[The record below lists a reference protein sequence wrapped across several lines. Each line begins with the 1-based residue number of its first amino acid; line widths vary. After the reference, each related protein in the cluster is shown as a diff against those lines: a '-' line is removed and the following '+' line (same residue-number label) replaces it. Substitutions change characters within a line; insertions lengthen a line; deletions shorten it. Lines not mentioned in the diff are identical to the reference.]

1 MKHDL
6 EKNTTQNHK
15 TKKSKSITDQ
25 QQIFQINR
33 KRQYKFQKLRKE
45 YKQTKKQH

>member
-6 EKNTTQNHK
+6 EMNTNQNHK

-25 QQIFQINR
+25 QKIFQINR
-33 KRQYKFQKLRKE
+33 KRQIEIPK
-45 YKQTKKQH
+45 TKKQH

>member
-6 EKNTTQNHK
+6 EKYTTQNHK
-15 TKKSKSITDQ
+15 IKKSKSITDQ

-33 KRQYKFQKLRKE
+33 KRQIEIPKT
-45 YKQTKKQH
+45 TKRRATN